1 MSSRS
6 NRTRPRH
13 VDGAKSSGDA
23 VTSRSPMKS
32 SRQITSATIP
42 AILSPARGPEDV
54 KRIVTMLRT
63 MLPNIKI
70 EVEAMVAEG
79 DMVSA
84 ATPRPRLTRRV
95 TWACRRPA
103 KAIRTPAIQM
113 FRFAN
118 GKIVESWA
126 VRDNLGTRRQLGHAP
141 AMPARR

>member
-1 MSSRS
+1 MATIHT
-6 NRTRPRH
+6 N
-13 VDGAKSSGDA
+13 SGDA
-23 VTSRSPMKS
+23 LKSLHFSSNFSAGLHFLILDRLPRISRSLLCTHDY
-32 SRQITSATIP
+32 RT
-42 AILSPARGPEDV
+42 EDV

-118 GKIVESWA
+118 GKIVEK
-126 VRDNLGTRRQLGHAP
+126 LGGA
-141 AMPARR
+141 